1 MKPSFDQLNLTFA
14 TTYNWGVEFL
24 DSKFALVRDGYTITG
39 VTEEM
44 GNIVEKTWTVGHRVI
59 TIPHQVG
66 QTTVT
71 IDFNDTG
78 DLTFFKYLDE
88 RYSHFSGEDKDV
100 RGSDQNVV
108 KPKGVRSYDQN
119 VVRLRITKYTQDGE
133 VVSQTLYHVYPFG
146 TLIYSGSSEAQLLTG
161 KATFRVVKREII
173 N

>member
-88 RYSHFSGEDKDV
+88 RYRHFYGGD
-100 RGSDQNVV
+100 
-108 KPKGVRSYDQN
+108 KGVRSYDQN
-119 VVRLRITKYTQDGE
+119 VVKLRITKYTQDGE

-146 TLIYSGSSEAQLLTG
+146 TLVYSGSSEAQLLTG

>member
-24 DSKFALVRDGYTITG
+24 DSKFVLVRDGYTITG

-88 RYSHFSGEDKDV
+88 RYSHFSGEDK
-100 RGSDQNVV
+100 
-108 KPKGVRSYDQN
+108 GVRSYDQN
-119 VVRLRITKYTQDGE
+119 VVKLRITKYTQDGE

-146 TLIYSGSSEAQLLTG
+146 TLTYSGSSEAQLLTG
-161 KATFRVVKREII
+161 KATFRVVKREVI
-173 N
+173 

>member
-24 DSKFALVRDGYTITG
+24 DSKFVLVRDGYTITG

-88 RYSHFSGEDKDV
+88 RYSHFSSED
-100 RGSDQNVV
+100 
-108 KPKGVRSYDQN
+108 KGVRSYDQN
-119 VVRLRITKYTQDGE
+119 VVKLRITKYTQDGE

-161 KATFRVVKREII
+161 KATFRVVKREVI
-173 N
+173 